1 LINNVLPACL
11 EDLIAPDVREHFKIV
26 TRTEY
31 IRSSEEVP
39 GHDVRRVDIINQDKW
54 IREFMRDKKLQTARK
69 REENLTKIM
78 EWANSRGLNIRL
90 LNQEVV

>member
-1 LINNVLPACL
+1 MPTCL
-11 EDLIAPDVREHFKIV
+11 EDLIAPDVREHYRIE

-31 IRSSEEVP
+31 IRVPGSEIV

-69 REENLTKIM
+69 REENLAKIM
-78 EWANSRGLNIRL
+78 EWANGRGLNIRL
-90 LNQEVV
+90 LNQEIP

>member
-1 LINNVLPACL
+1 MPTCL
-11 EDLIAPDVREHFKIV
+11 EDLIAPDVRELFKIM

-31 IRSSEEVP
+31 IRPGTEIT

-69 REENLTKIM
+69 REENLAKIM
-78 EWANSRGLNIRL
+78 EWANGRGLNIRL
-90 LNQEVV
+90 LNQEIA